1 MVSKIKGVFFDLFNT
16 LVYGT
21 HEAFDALIKEV
32 EIKYN
37 IENFGEA
44 FHKEMKEFYSKE
56 IMDAKFQ
63 RLHDVYGGIIGRAL
77 AKCSRKID
85 PRETRSLVEFFFSK
99 VGKTPPRPEALD
111 VLTKLRERGFILGVI
126 SNVDTQTLYKELEG
140 ANLLNLLD
148 VVVSSEEVGAYKPS
162 PLPFRE
168 ALKRAK
174 VTADQAIYIGDRA
187 RDILGAK
194 GVGMIT
200 VLIGE
205 ETDQETTSVPDYAV
219 KTLKEACELVI
230 NKLS

>member
-1 MVSKIKGVFFDLFNT
+1 LASKIRGVFFDVFGT

-21 HEAFDALIKEV
+21 SEAFEALVKEV

-37 IENFGEA
+37 VENFWEA
-44 FHKEMKEFYSKE
+44 FREEMREFYLKG

-63 RLHDVYGGIIGRAL
+63 RLHDAYEGIVERAL

-85 PRETRSLVEFFFSK
+85 AMEARSLVEFFFSK
-99 VGKTPPRPEALD
+99 VAETPPRPEATE
-111 VLTKLRERGFILGVI
+111 VLTKLGERGLIVGVI
-126 SNVDTQTLYKELEG
+126 SNVETQTLYQVLKG

-148 VVVSSEEVGAYKPS
+148 VIVSSEEVGAYKPNS
-162 PLPFRE
+162 LPFRE

-174 VTADQAIYIGDRA
+174 VAARQAVYIGDRA
-187 RDILGAK
+187 RDMLGAK
-194 GVGMIT
+194 GVGMTT

-205 ETDQETTSVPDYAV
+205 EMDQETISRPDYV
-219 KTLKEACELVI
+219 VTTLKETYELII

>member
-1 MVSKIKGVFFDLFNT
+1 LASKIKGIFFDVFGT

-21 HEAFDALIKEV
+21 SEAFDALIKEV
-32 EIKYN
+32 KIKYN
-37 IENFGEA
+37 VENFWEA
-44 FHKEMKEFYSKE
+44 FREEMREFYLKG

-63 RLHDVYGGIIGRAL
+63 RLHDVYEGIVERAL
-77 AKCSRKID
+77 AKCSRKINS
-85 PRETRSLVEFFFSK
+85 RETRSLVEFFFSK
-99 VGKTPPRPEALD
+99 VAETPPRPEAVE

-126 SNVDTQTLYKELEG
+126 SNVDTQTLYKELKG
-140 ANLLNLLD
+140 ANLLNLID

-168 ALKRAK
+168 ALNRAN
-174 VTADQAIYIGDRA
+174 VTADQAMYIGDRA

-205 ETDQETTSVPDYAV
+205 EMDQETTSVPDYMV
-219 KTLKEACELVI
+219 TTLKEAYELVI
-230 NKLS
+230 NTLS